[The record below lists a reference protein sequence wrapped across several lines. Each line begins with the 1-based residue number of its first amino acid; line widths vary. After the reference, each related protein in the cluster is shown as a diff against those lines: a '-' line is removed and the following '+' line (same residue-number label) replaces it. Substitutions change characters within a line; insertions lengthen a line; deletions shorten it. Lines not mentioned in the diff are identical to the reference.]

1 MARRKNVKRIDPR
14 YFLHE
19 TVDRGELE
27 EELDEPD
34 YTGGPAAGSSTD
46 RRRRNRGELE
56 EGTEP
61 KEESLL
67 RMLWDMLMTKKYDR
81 YDERD
86 PVTYERERDREDDKE
101 QAARDMSTRQRG
113 AETDAPE
120 TYGRPHALKTR
131 DTVTEA
137 KGPPQALGRW
147 AEMFPKAADALG
159 AVLAALA
166 GEEIPGVVRGA
177 HDRTPEEQAAAA
189 ERQATAVK
197 ARGPRPPSTWGKYEE
212 GKKK

>member
-27 EELDEPD
+27 EELDEGFFD
-34 YTGGPAAGSSTD
+34 AVGDLASRTGILG
-46 RRRRNRGELE
+46 NRGELE